1 MRRDALLAGEAL
13 ASSNYSMMMTII
25 LEVKALMMNIINV

>member
-13 ASSNYSMMMTII
+13 ASSNYAMMMTII
-25 LEVKALMMNIINV
+25 LEVNVLMMNIIIV